1 MRTHFKI
8 LDSQGVFGSGGAC
21 IDESSHEELV
31 KLVTCRRPSALPI
44 YDMLNT
50 AMSSR
55 RKSDIEHFIEWKN
68 ITKEEVNQ
76 LITYNNSRSKYMKYG
91 DADTFVS

>member
-8 LDSQGVFGSGGAC
+8 QESQGAFGSGGLP
-21 IDESSHEELV
+21 IDESSDYKSV
-31 KLVTCRRPSALPI
+31 KLITCRRPSALPI

-50 AMSSR
+50 AMSNR
-55 RKSDIEHFIEWKN
+55 RNSDAGHSIEWKN
-68 ITKEEVNQ
+68 ITKDEVNQ
-76 LITYNNSRSKYMKYG
+76 LRSKFMKYG